1 MLNTEVDI
9 IFGIVYIPTGTKCL
23 SSQDANSHLGKQFL
37 AFSKKK
43 KKIQI
48 KSNHVK
54 LYCSINH
61 ILGGIKYT
69 QTDTNCDFIMG
80 MNQTN

>member
-43 KKIQI
+43 KKY
-48 KSNHVK
+48 KSNQIM
-54 LYCSINH
+54 SN
-61 ILGGIKYT
+61 
-69 QTDTNCDFIMG
+69 FIAV
-80 MNQTN
+80 

>member
-43 KKIQI
+43 KKNTNQI
-48 KSNHVK
+48 KS
-54 LYCSINH
+54 C
-61 ILGGIKYT
+61 
-69 QTDTNCDFIMG
+69 QTLLQYKSYIGRN
-80 MNQTN
+80 